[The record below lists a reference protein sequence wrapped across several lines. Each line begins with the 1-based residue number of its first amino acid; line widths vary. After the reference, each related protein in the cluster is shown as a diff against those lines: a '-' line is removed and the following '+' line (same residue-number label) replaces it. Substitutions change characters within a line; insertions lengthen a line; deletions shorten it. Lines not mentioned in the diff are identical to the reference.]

1 MKFFAI
7 ITTALVVASVS
18 AGTLRSEYKYREHA
32 EAMAK
37 ATKERVEG
45 WEANNRAVQEAT
57 EKRVEGWQKNR
68 EEINKATAEKF
79 DRLAEERSKEQDK
92 KQEARRQ
99 RDQAREDMHTQRNID
114 AYDTIPEKLQQLQY
128 WESRSMEFALRSA
141 QHAQYKCICKK
152 FKRKSL
158 FKIDCIEPK
167 PKPCKDLYGRAILVR
182 EAEQPYH
189 ALQKAYKDLS
199 SQMDGQD
206 ESKNKEIYEKAC
218 EEDLAALGRLGFMCK
233 NYKKY

>member
-1 MKFFAI
+1 MKLL
-7 ITTALVVASVS
+7 ITITAALVVASVS

-92 KQEARRQ
+92 KQEARR
-99 RDQAREDMHTQRNID
+99 RREQGRADMQTQRNID
-114 AYDTIPEKLQQLQY
+114 QHDTIPEKLKELQY

-141 QHAQYKCICKK
+141 QHTQYKCICAK
-152 FKRKSL
+152 FKRRSL
-158 FKIDCIEPK
+158 FKIDCIKPK
-167 PKPCKDLYGRAILVR
+167 PQPCKDLYGRATLVR

-189 ALQKAYKDLS
+189 ALQKAYENLS
-199 SQMDGQD
+199 SQMKGQD

-218 EEDLAALGRLGFMCK
+218 EENLAALGRLGFMCK